1 MTQADMNDVAHII
14 EKGMTG
20 LGHTSAMVA
29 GTLISKG
36 FVGTIEDP
44 SDCPLARYLKTRIP
58 GGWAVN
64 VSGEEIWFRK
74 GQDGEIGT
82 VKTTA
87 AIAEFV
93 VELDNEKYPGLI
105 DRLTYHV

>member
-64 VSGEEIWFRK
+64 VSGEEI
-74 GQDGEIGT
+74 GT

-105 DRLTYHV
+105 DRLTYHE